1 MTYKHLLIFLVATI
15 EFATAQTP
23 DWLWAK
29 RFGGTAHDVSYSS
42 CSDGQEYIYMTG
54 AFTCCSIILGADTLT
69 SAGDYDFFIAKMDT
83 SGHVI
88 WAKRGG
94 GNAED
99 IASFITIDGQG
110 NLYISGYFKSDTIQ
124 IGNNTFFN
132 ADDISSNY
140 GDLFIAKY
148 DSLGNVL
155 WAKTGAG
162 RFGDRVGGI
171 APDRFGNVYVTGSF
185 DGDSIRFGNDLLVNP
200 SIAYTGMFIAKYDS
214 SGNLLR
220 LTGEYS
226 GGNSSGNSI
235 LADHD
240 GNIFISG
247 YFDAAAIFG
256 GSFQVMGKCITSG
269 CTDYFVAKYDS
280 AGNLL
285 WTAGNDGSGN
295 GYVNGGAMFIDSQN
309 NLLVTG
315 SFSSSTA
322 KFGNYTLSNNN
333 SMINTSSDVYI
344 VKYSPLGNVL
354 WAIRAGG
361 EFTDRSSVIRTD
373 RFNDVYLTGSA
384 DEYRITVD
392 TTTYTENFFG
402 GFVLKVT
409 GNGEAM
415 WAKGIYGGGSGLI
428 LDSLGSV
435 FVSGSFP
442 YASAYFG
449 NDTLTNIGN
458 GTADIYLARI
468 DSSAHG
474 TITGINSPGYDIQ
487 SLKVFPNP
495 VHTNCTIHT
504 EVNLHDAILNVYNV
518 YGQLVLQMNHLS
530 GNQFRIQTEQLHSGV
545 FFLELEEAGIKVGI
559 GNMIVE

>member
-1 MTYKHLLIFLVATI
+1 MKLKHLLIFLIATI
-15 EFATAQTP
+15 EFTTAQTP

-29 RFGGTAHDVSYSS
+29 RFGGSAHDVSYSS
-42 CSDGQEYIYMTG
+42 CSDGHEYIYMTG

-69 SAGDYDFFIAKMDT
+69 SAGDYDYFIAKMDT
-83 SGHVI
+83 SGNVI

-226 GGNSSGNSI
+226 GGNTSGNSV

-240 GNIFISG
+240 GNIYISG

-280 AGNLL
+280 AGNML
-285 WTAGNDGSGN
+285 WSAGNDGSGN
-295 GYVNGGAMFIDSQN
+295 GYVNGGGMCIDSQN

-474 TITGINSPGYDIQ
+474 TITGINSPGDNIQ
-487 SLKVFPNP
+487 SIKVFPNP

-504 EVNLHDAILNVYNV
+504 EVKLHDATLNVYNV
-518 YGQLVLQMNHLS
+518 YGQVVLQMNHLS
-530 GNQFRIQTEQLHSGV
+530 GNQFRIQKDQLHSGV
-545 FFLELEEAGIKVGI
+545 LFLELEEAGLKIGI
-559 GNMIVE
+559 GNLIVE